1 VKQKGFFCVIKI
13 EVNKGKIISM
23 ELKKNK
29 AYELTK
35 LRGLFFNI
43 GLVITL
49 IAVITAFEWKFYDDG
64 QLVSLG
70 TVNDDF
76 EEMLEIPPTEQPPP
90 PPPKIQQ
97 PIIVEIPDDEV
108 IEEIPIDLD
117 IEITEESVVQEI
129 ILEAAPQEE
138 EVEEI
143 FTIVEEMPSFP
154 GGVYA
159 FHEYLRKNLHYSPS
173 ARKMGVEGKVFVQF
187 VVDKKGNI
195 SEVEAIRGIGA
206 GLDEEAVRVVKN
218 SPAWN
223 PGKQRGNAVKTR
235 VVIPINF
242 ALN

>member
-1 VKQKGFFCVIKI
+1 
-13 EVNKGKIISM
+13 M
-23 ELKKNK
+23 
-29 AYELTK
+29 
-35 LRGLFFNI
+35 NI
-43 GLVITL
+43 GLVISL
-49 IAVITAFEWKFYDDG
+49 SVVISAFEWKFYDDG

-97 PIIVEIPDDEV
+97 PEIVEIPDDEV

-117 IEITEESVVQEI
+117 IEITEESVVEEI
-129 ILEAAPQEE
+129 VMDVAPEEE

-154 GGVYA
+154 GGVSA
-159 FHEYLRKNLHYSPS
+159 FHEYLRRNLKYSAA

-187 VVDKKGNI
+187 VVDKEGKI
-195 SEVEAIRGIGA
+195 SDVKAIRGIGA

-218 SPAWN
+218 SPAWI
-223 PGKQRGNAVKTR
+223 PGRQRGNAVKTR

>member
-1 VKQKGFFCVIKI
+1 
-13 EVNKGKIISM
+13 M

-97 PIIVEIPDDEV
+97 PIIVEKLKKFSLLLKRCQASQAECMH
-108 IEEIPIDLD
+108 
-117 IEITEESVVQEI
+117 
-129 ILEAAPQEE
+129 
-138 EVEEI
+138 
-143 FTIVEEMPSFP
+143 FT
-154 GGVYA
+154 
-159 FHEYLRKNLHYSPS
+159 
-173 ARKMGVEGKVFVQF
+173 
-187 VVDKKGNI
+187 NI
-195 SEVEAIRGIGA
+195 
-206 GLDEEAVRVVKN
+206 
-218 SPAWN
+218 
-223 PGKQRGNAVKTR
+223 
-235 VVIPINF
+235 
-242 ALN
+242 